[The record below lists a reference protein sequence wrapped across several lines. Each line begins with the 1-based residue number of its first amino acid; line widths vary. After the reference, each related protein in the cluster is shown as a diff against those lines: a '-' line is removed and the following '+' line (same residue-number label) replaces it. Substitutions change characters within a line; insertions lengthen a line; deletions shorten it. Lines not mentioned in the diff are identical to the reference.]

1 LKGKHSGRGKF
12 GASQGNSLDVL
23 GINHAELVQINGH
36 WQVHQEWVLV
46 DEVAVWMQVLDGTV
60 SKA

>member
-1 LKGKHSGRGKF
+1 
-12 GASQGNSLDVL
+12 LDVL